1 VKTLGKFS
9 QILRGR
15 GAGIDYNRLGPQR
28 DEALDMFSIISGAV
42 LVFLSSAVFWYLLPR
57 KGKVN
62 PLVTN
67 SDVGSMVTIAIMTGL
82 TFGVVIL
89 CEGLFG

>member
-1 VKTLGKFS
+1 
-9 QILRGR
+9 
-15 GAGIDYNRLGPQR
+15 
-28 DEALDMFSIISGAV
+28 MFSIISGAV

-67 SDVGSMVTIAIMTGL
+67 SDVGSLVTIAIMTGL

-89 CEGLFG
+89 CGGLFG